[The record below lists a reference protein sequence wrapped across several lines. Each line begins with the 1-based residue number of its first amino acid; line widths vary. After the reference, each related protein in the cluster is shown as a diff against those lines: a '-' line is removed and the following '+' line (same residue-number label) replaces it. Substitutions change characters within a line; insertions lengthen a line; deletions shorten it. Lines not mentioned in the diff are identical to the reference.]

1 MLVVPKLPTKDPQT
15 VKKKPGPKHI
25 QQVIPSYEAQLSTF
39 YIHIAE
45 IPEQFFAFLTK
56 PAIIYDML
64 LTQ

>member
-1 MLVVPKLPTKDPQT
+1 MSVVPKVPTKDQRT
-15 VKKKPGPKHI
+15 VKKRVCPKHI
-25 QQVIPSYEAQLSTF
+25 QQVIPSYKAQLSTF

-64 LTQ
+64 LTK